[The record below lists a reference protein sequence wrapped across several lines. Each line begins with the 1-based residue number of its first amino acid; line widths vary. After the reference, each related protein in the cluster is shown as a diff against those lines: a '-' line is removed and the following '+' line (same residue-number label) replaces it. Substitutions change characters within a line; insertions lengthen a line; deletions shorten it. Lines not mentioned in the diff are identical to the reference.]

1 MSHPQL
7 TTIILL
13 LLTRSFL
20 TFASL
25 RPSQSVS
32 SPLDHLLV
40 TRWSA
45 ELLQSTLANSSQET
59 FSDIMSNKSDSF
71 SKVTSGEEDVGSTE
85 QKQFCVNC
93 SSPWK
98 KRTFPKHSMWKHNSD
113 YNPADWQSDGIGV
126 LPFYRVRSDLN
137 RSPAKVVTIL
147 GLFELSTNPKGRSE
161 LAAAQLAIR
170 NVNQRRLLGD
180 YQLRMITNDTK
191 VLCLSILSQ

>member
-7 TTIILL
+7 AAIILF
-13 LLTRSFL
+13 LLTKSLL
-20 TFASL
+20 TFAFI
-25 RPSQSVS
+25 RPSQSAS
-32 SPLDHLLV
+32 SPLEHLLV

-45 ELLQSTLANSSQET
+45 ELLQSTMGNSSQDMFT
-59 FSDIMSNKSDSF
+59 SNK
-71 SKVTSGEEDVGSTE
+71 TSGEEDVGSME

-93 SSPWK
+93 SSLWK
-98 KRTFPKHSMWKHNSD
+98 RRMFPKHSVWKHHSD
-113 YNPADWQSDGIGV
+113 HNPGEWQSDGIGV

-191 VLCLSILSQ
+191 VLCFYVSR